1 MQIRGL
7 ETKRHAREISV
18 QRMTAKFA
26 LMGAVRRLRR
36 GDPATV
42 TPAMT
47 GDETMTRT
55 FFAALIALTATSGL
69 AAAQLSAKANIDS
82 DVVIVDATS
91 TRDRTFSTRSATR
104 HPARSSIRFATVR
117 HTFRSTRSARWR
129 LEAALT
135 TGPSHTQA
143 RRRRRATL
151 GPAQYRR
158 RSKQYS
164 TLWGTDDRS
173 R

>member
-1 MQIRGL
+1 MLAPLSPMTEIRAIDLRDLAFGANAMQIRGL

-42 TPAMT
+42 PPAMT

-69 AAAQLSAKANIDS
+69 AAAQLSAKAKFDS
-82 DVVIVDATS
+82 DVVIVDATGEH
-91 TRDRTFSTRSATR
+91 TRPNLFDQIRDTAPRTTFDQVRDSAP
-104 HPARSSIRFATVR
+104 HSPFDQI
-117 HTFRSTRSARWR
+117 
-129 LEAALT
+129 
-135 TGPSHTQA
+135 
-143 RRRRRATL
+143 
-151 GPAQYRR
+151 
-158 RSKQYS
+158 
-164 TLWGTDDRS
+164 GTMAP
-173 R
+173 

>member
-42 TPAMT
+42 PPAMT

-82 DVVIVDATS
+82 DVVIVDATGEH
-91 TRDRTFSTRSATR
+91 TRPKLFDQIRDTAPRTIFDQVRDSAP
-104 HPARSSIRFATVR
+104 HVPFDQI
-117 HTFRSTRSARWR
+117 
-129 LEAALT
+129 
-135 TGPSHTQA
+135 
-143 RRRRRATL
+143 
-151 GPAQYRR
+151 
-158 RSKQYS
+158 
-164 TLWGTDDRS
+164 GTMAP
-173 R
+173 

>member
-1 MQIRGL
+1 MQIHGL
-7 ETKRHAREISV
+7 ETKRYAREISV

-42 TPAMT
+42 PPAMT

-82 DVVIVDATS
+82 DVVIVDATGEH
-91 TRDRTFSTRSATR
+91 TRPNLFDQIRDTAPR
-104 HPARSSIRFATVR
+104 RSSIRFATVR

-135 TGPSHTQA
+135 TGPSHTHA

-151 GPAQYRR
+151 GPAQYR
-158 RSKQYS
+158 
-164 TLWGTDDRS
+164 
-173 R
+173 